1 MSLHH
6 FETNITEHP
15 YRLQTV
21 HSCSCSGPFV
31 RQAAL
36 CFRAPVRAEGEG
48 LLLELHQDEDA
59 IWVPGSIWLKENAS
73 LHFGAEVISCHT
85 EKYSCSTAVKLL

>member
-1 MSLHH
+1 
-6 FETNITEHP
+6 
-15 YRLQTV
+15 
-21 HSCSCSGPFV
+21 
-31 RQAAL
+31 
-36 CFRAPVRAEGEG
+36 VRAEGEG